1 MIVALVLAAAV
12 ASSPDAAPAAPSLS
26 EAAHAIQAG
35 RLDQA
40 RIMIGKAVAGGATGQ
55 EVDRL
60 VADLDY
66 ASGKNEEALA
76 RYQQLLAAN
85 ASDSDAISE
94 RAGIA
99 ALKLGRIDDA
109 LALLIRATKSPDASW
124 RAWNARGV
132 IADLRADWPTAD
144 EAYGHAATLAPDRP
158 ELANNRGW
166 SQLIRGKWA
175 AAIPH
180 LERAVALGANSIRSA
195 NNLELARAAL
205 SEGLPQRRPL
215 ESAHEWAKRLNDAG
229 VAAEL
234 SGDRIKAVAAFA
246 QALQASETWYAR
258 AANNLASVTASK

>member
-1 MIVALVLAAAV
+1 MIVTLALAAAV
-12 ASSPDAAPAAPSLS
+12 ATAPPVAPAMPSLA
-26 EAAHAIQAG
+26 EAAHALQAG

-40 RIMIGKAVAGGATGQ
+40 RIMIGKAVAAGAPGQ
-55 EVDRL
+55 EVGRL
-60 VADLDY
+60 VADLAY
-66 ASGKNEEALA
+66 ASGKNEEALS
-76 RYQQLLAAN
+76 RYQLLLAAN
-85 ASDSDAISE
+85 VSNSEGIAE

-109 LALLIRATKSPDASW
+109 LALLTRATKSPDATW

-132 IADLRADWPTAD
+132 IADLRADWATAD
-144 EAYGHAATLAPDRP
+144 EAYAHAATLAPDRP

-166 SQLIRGKWA
+166 SQLIRGNWS

-180 LERAVALGANSIRSA
+180 LERAVALGSSSIRCA

-205 SEGLPQRRPL
+205 SEGLPERRPS
-215 ESAHEWAKRLNDAG
+215 ESAHDWAKRLNDAG

-246 QALQASETWYAR
+246 QALEASETWYAR
-258 AANNLASVTASK
+258 AANNLAAVTAAK